1 MANALSTFTF
11 EGTRQVRS
19 FQLNHRPAF
28 VAKDVAVALDVTWKG
43 THTIAHVPAKWRGVL
58 SDRTVLGGVP
68 SDGTPYGNQALLY
81 LTEEGLYFFVCRSD
95 KPKAG
100 PFQEWLAGEV
110 LLAIRR
116 TGQYSA
122 QPPAPATDHAALMAE
137 VRELSAK
144 VAALAERQEAIEPE
158 IVWEASPATHN
169 KATPKDWWRL
179 IALWLEAN
187 APKNAPAG
195 HRFTA
200 PAREVWGIAPGEGEE
215 RRLECHKVAL
225 MAATRSRGLEIA
237 GHAVWF
243 WSARGSYST
252 IMFVKM

>member
-28 VAKDVAVALDVTWKG
+28 VAKDVAEALDTKWCGDK
-43 THTIAHVPAKWRGVL
+43 TIAHVPAKWKGVG
-58 SDRTVLGGVP
+58 SVP
-68 SDGTPYGNQALLY
+68 TPRGNQSMVCLF
-81 LTEEGLYFFVCRSD
+81 EEGLYFFVCRSD
-95 KPKAG
+95 KPKAR

-110 LLAIRR
+110 LPAIRR
-116 TGQYSA
+116 TGTYSA
-122 QPPAPATDHAALMAE
+122 APVPDHTALIGA
-137 VRELSAK
+137 VKELSAR
-144 VAALAERQEAIEPE
+144 VAALDERTKAIEPE
-158 IVWEASPATHN
+158 IVTDVSPATHS
-169 KATPKDWWRL
+169 KGTPKDWWRL
-179 IALWLEAN
+179 IALWLEVN

-215 RRLECHKVAL
+215 RRLALHKAAL

-243 WSARGSYST
+243 WSARGSYPT